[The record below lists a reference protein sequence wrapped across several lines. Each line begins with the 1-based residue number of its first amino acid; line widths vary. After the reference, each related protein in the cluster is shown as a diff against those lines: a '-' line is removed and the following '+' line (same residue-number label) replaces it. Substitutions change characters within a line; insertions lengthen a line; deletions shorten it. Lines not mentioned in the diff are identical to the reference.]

1 LSPTS
6 PMEPFVHLHVHTEY
20 SLLDGA
26 NRIADLVQAAVHD
39 GHDSLAITDHG
50 NLFGAVE
57 FYKACRKVNINPI
70 LGCEIYVAKK
80 SRHEKHSR
88 RENPYSHLTLLAR
101 NERGWQNLMELATI
115 SHLEG
120 HHFRPRV
127 DMNDISAYADGIT
140 CLSGC
145 MSGSVNKFLREGKE
159 SEAIAEA
166 GRLQD
171 IFGKE
176 HFFLEVMRNGMEEQ
190 DRLTEAMARLSPQ
203 LNTSLV
209 ATNDIHYTR
218 HEDCA
223 AQDALLCLHQGK
235 RIADTDR
242 WKMST
247 DTLFFRSR
255 EQMNRIFGDLPE
267 SLSNTLKVAEQ
278 VNVEIELGRH
288 RLPKFRPEDDTLP
301 EEFFRKIC
309 EEGFA
314 KLYPGNP
321 TKARERLEYEMRV
334 IQEMGFISYF
344 LIVWDL
350 IRYAMDNGIP
360 VGPGRGSAAGSIV
373 AYSLGITRIDPL
385 KYDLIFERF
394 LNSSRVSMPDIDID
408 FCKERREDMLLYV
421 RQRYG
426 DENVCQI
433 ITFGKLKAK
442 NALRDMA
449 RVSGISLQDADKA
462 AKLVPDTLNITLEK
476 ALEEEAELRSFSNK
490 SAENKNWFKLAQQV
504 EGLAR
509 NSGVHAAG
517 VIIAD
522 QPLRK
527 IMPLSKQN
535 DAVTSQWDMKI
546 CEEYGLLKMDFLGL
560 RTLTILHD
568 AVKSVERNQGQAIDL
583 DKIPLDDEKTFAL
596 LQAADTEGVFQLESG
611 GMKRL
616 LSQLKPDCYEDIIA
630 VLALFR
636 PGPLGSG
643 LHETYAKRKHGI
655 EAVEYPHPILE
666 DILNETYGVL
676 IYQEQ
681 IMRVAQK
688 MGGFTLNEADTLR
701 KAMGKK
707 RPELLPPYES
717 PFLEGSSENGVPP
730 TVAKDVWDMMVKF
743 ADYGF
748 NKSHS
753 AGYAMVTY
761 QAAWLKTH
769 YPSEFY
775 ACTLT
780 HEAFDSDKLRL
791 LIEDARHHDIP
802 VLPPCVNRSVVSF
815 TVGEKGVI
823 RFGLE
828 AVKGVGRG
836 AAEALV
842 ALREKESSL
851 FFPTL
856 DKLLV
861 AGIPQRLT
869 KTTFEGLAKAGALD
883 CFGRAR
889 LDLLSEMESALRSA
903 QSRAKDH
910 AVGQGGLFDTP
921 DTGADSPEEGLF
933 DPEADEGSF
942 HHAPRKLSEEERKE
956 TLSMEKEALGLYLT
970 RHPLDPYRDL
980 LAGVTPWDS
989 RNVAESG
996 DRTLAFLVGVATLV
1010 EVRGTRKDP
1019 SRKYVRL
1026 KIEDLYGSTSAL
1038 AWPSTYE
1045 EYRESITEDFVGVF
1059 HGQLDHSG
1067 DSPTL
1072 LIEKVEP
1079 LADRDSLR
1087 LDGMLELDLSVKEPP
1102 LQKLAETLQAH
1113 PGHSI
1118 VRFFYT
1124 TSDGRK
1130 VVIRADSDYSVNLQA
1145 ELIDELKLLL
1155 GPENVRVKAKP
1166 KSGKRA
1172 PEKRWKKKTVN

>member
-1 LSPTS
+1 
-6 PMEPFVHLHVHTEY
+6 
-20 SLLDGA
+20 
-26 NRIADLVQAAVHD
+26 
-39 GHDSLAITDHG
+39 
-50 NLFGAVE
+50 
-57 FYKACRKVNINPI
+57 
-70 LGCEIYVAKK
+70 
-80 SRHEKHSR
+80 
-88 RENPYSHLTLLAR
+88 
-101 NERGWQNLMELATI
+101 
-115 SHLEG
+115 
-120 HHFRPRV
+120 
-127 DMNDISAYADGIT
+127 MNDISAHADGLT

-159 SEAIAEA
+159 PEAIAEA

-203 LNTSLV
+203 LNTPLV

-223 AQDALLCLHQGK
+223 AQDALLCLHQNA
-235 RIADTDR
+235 RIADDDR

-255 EQMNRIFGDLPE
+255 EQMNRIFGDLPDA
-267 SLSNTLKVAEQ
+267 LTNTLKVAEQ
-278 VNVEIELGRH
+278 VNVEIELGKH
-288 RLPKFRPEDDTLP
+288 RLPIFRPDDNSNP
-301 EEFFRKIC
+301 DDFFRKLC
-309 EEGFA
+309 EDGFA
-314 KLYPGNP
+314 RLYPGNP

-334 IQEMGFISYF
+334 IQEMGFTSYF

-350 IRYAMDNGIP
+350 IRYAAENGIP

-394 LNSSRVSMPDIDID
+394 LNSSRISMPDIDID
-408 FCKERREDMLLYV
+408 FCKERREDMLTYV

-462 AKLVPDTLNITLEK
+462 AKLIPETLGITLQE
-476 ALEEEAELRSFSNK
+476 ALEEEPELRSFSNK
-490 SAENKNWFKLAQQV
+490 SKENKSWFKLAGQV
-504 EGLAR
+504 EGLTR

-522 QPLRK
+522 QPLRD
-527 IMPLSKQN
+527 IMPLSKHN
-535 DAVTSQWDMKI
+535 GAITSQWDMKI

-568 AVKSVERNQGQAIDL
+568 AVKNVEKSHGVSIEL
-583 DKIPLDDEKTFAL
+583 DKLPLDDEKTFTL

-616 LSQLKPDCYEDIIA
+616 LAQLKPDCYEDIIA

-636 PGPLGSG
+636 PGPLRSG
-643 LHETYAKRKHGI
+643 FHETYAKRKHGA
-655 EAVEYPHPILE
+655 EPVRYPHPILE
-666 DILNETYGVL
+666 DILHETYGVL

-681 IMRVAQK
+681 IMRVAQI
-688 MGGFTLNEADTLR
+688 MGGFSLNEADTLR

-707 RPELLPPYES
+707 DSKLMEPYEG
-717 PFLEGSSENGVPP
+717 PFMDGSEANGVPNL
-730 TVAKDVWDMMVKF
+730 VAKDIWDMMVNF
-743 ADYGF
+743 AEYGF

-761 QAAWLKTH
+761 QAAWMKAH

-775 ACTLT
+775 ASTLT

-791 LIEDARHHDIP
+791 LIEDARKHEIP
-802 VLPPCVNRSVVSF
+802 VLPPCANRSDVSF

-828 AVKGVGRG
+828 AIKGVGRG
-836 AAEALV
+836 AAEAIV
-842 ALREKESSL
+842 ALRASEETGYFL
-851 FFPTL
+851 TL

-869 KTTFEGLAKAGALD
+869 KTTFEGMAKSGAFD
-883 CFGRAR
+883 CFGKAR
-889 LDLLSEMESALRSA
+889 LDVLADMETALRSA
-903 QSRAKDH
+903 QARAKDH

-921 DTGADSPEEGLF
+921 ESIGESSEGGVFNPNEE
-933 DPEADEGSF
+933 ESKA
-942 HHAPRKLSEEERKE
+942 HQAPRELSDDERKE
-956 TLSMEKEALGLYLT
+956 TLALEKEALGLYLT

-980 LAGVTPWDS
+980 LAGVSPWDS
-989 RNVAESG
+989 RNVCESTE
-996 DRTLAFLVGVATLV
+996 RTLAFLVGVATLV
-1010 EVRGTRKDP
+1010 EVKGTRKDP
-1019 SRKYVRL
+1019 SRKYARL

-1045 EYRESITEDFVGVF
+1045 EYREEITEDFVGVF

-1067 DSPTL
+1067 ESPTL
-1072 LIEKVEP
+1072 LIDKVEP
-1079 LADRDSLR
+1079 LANRDALR
-1087 LDGMLELDLSVKEPP
+1087 LDGMLELDLSMSAPP
-1102 LQKLAETLQAH
+1102 LQELSKLLQAH
-1113 PGHSI
+1113 PGSSV

-1124 TSDGRK
+1124 TPDGRK
-1130 VVIRADSDYSVNLQA
+1130 AVVRADSDYSVNLHA
-1145 ELIDELKLLL
+1145 ELMDALKDLL
-1155 GPENVRVKAKP
+1155 GPANVRVKAQQKAH
-1166 KSGKRA
+1166 KKA
-1172 PEKRWKKKTVN
+1172 PAKRWKKKAAK